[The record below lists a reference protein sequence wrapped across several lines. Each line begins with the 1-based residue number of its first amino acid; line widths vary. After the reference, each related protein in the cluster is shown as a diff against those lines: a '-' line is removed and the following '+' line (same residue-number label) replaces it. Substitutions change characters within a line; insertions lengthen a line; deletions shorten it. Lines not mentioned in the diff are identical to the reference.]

1 MTINREETLKEEM
14 KFNSTKEWI
23 GEQLLKTEKKC
34 EEYETKIA
42 ALKKSAGGTFS
53 TELILAQNIQDFAN
67 KDLHKYNESKDNP
80 YFARIDFKEKIRDM
94 ESFYIGK
101 FGLIDEVKNEEV
113 VIDWRAPLANLY
125 YSGTFGP
132 ASYTAPMGEI
142 QGELLLKRK
151 FQVKDGKIINIFDEG
166 VNELIVPVS
175 EDGEELVDEF
185 LKINLEENMSKKL
198 KDVVN
203 TIQREQNE
211 IIRAY
216 KNKPIIIQ
224 GSAGSG
230 KTTVALH
237 RLAYLVYTY
246 GDEMNNRNILV
257 VAPNQLFLD
266 YISDILPNLGVSNVK
281 QSTFEELCGTIL
293 NTKHKI
299 ITKDKK
305 LAHIMECKDE
315 EEIKYIT
322 ASSKIK
328 GTMTYKTIM
337 DRFIKYL
344 ERRSSEVDDI
354 LVDEYVLFTSKE
366 IKRLYIKDL
375 GNLPINKRK
384 DEINR
389 YFKSKLKNR
398 IEEIKEKIENIY
410 FFKIKD
416 IKDRKDISEEDKRK
430 KIIRTYDERD
440 ELIGGLKTKG
450 SKSLKE
456 FFVGWKKI
464 SVVDSYINLYNDEE
478 AFSSVTDNCIP
489 KKLADYMKDEI
500 NENIAKKNIDCDDL
514 TALTYLQLKLEGV
527 GEENYIHTVIDEAQD
542 YSLMQFNVLKEISK
556 NNSMTIVG
564 DLGQGIYNYKG
575 INSWEG
581 LIEKVFNEDATY
593 ITLSQSYRSTVE
605 IIEFAN
611 KVLAKQEL
619 NIKPALPIL
628 RHGDKPRVI
637 YAEEHEEIRII
648 DSLLEEIYSKNKKTV
663 AIICKT
669 YKECKELHKILKK
682 QSKYKWEMIEES
694 QNKLDINNVV
704 IPSYMTKGLEFDA
717 TIVYNCNENIYK
729 DEVLD
734 KKLLYVAL
742 TRALHLQYVMY
753 NGSFSSL
760 LMDE

>member
-14 KFNSTKEWI
+14 KFSSTKEWI
-23 GEQLLKTEKKC
+23 EKQLLNTEKKC
-34 EEYETKIA
+34 EEYEKKVAT
-42 ALKKSAGGTFS
+42 LKKSSRGTFS

-80 YFARIDFKEKIRDM
+80 YFARIDFKEKIRDV

-125 YSGTFGP
+125 YSGTFGA

-151 FQVKDGKIINIFDEG
+151 FQVKDGKIVNIFDEG
-166 VNELIVPVS
+166 INELIVPVS

-281 QSTFEELCGTIL
+281 QSTFEELCSTIL
-293 NTKHKI
+293 NIKYKI

-344 ERRSSEVDDI
+344 ERKSSEVEDI
-354 LVDEYVLFTSKE
+354 LVDEYILFSAKE

-375 GNLPINKRK
+375 ENLPINKRK
-384 DEINR
+384 DEINK
-389 YFKSKLKNR
+389 YFKGKLKNR
-398 IEEIKEKIENIY
+398 IEEIKEKIENVY
-410 FFKIKD
+410 FFKVKD
-416 IKDRKDISEEDKRK
+416 IKNRKDISEEDKRK
-430 KIIRTYDERD
+430 EIIKTYDERD
-440 ELIGGLKTKG
+440 ELIAGLKTKG
-450 SKSLKE
+450 SKALKE
-456 FFVGWKKI
+456 FFGNWKKI

-478 AFSSVTDNCIP
+478 AFSSVTDSCLP
-489 KKLADYMKDEI
+489 KKLVDYMRDEI
-500 NENIAKKNIDCDDL
+500 NKNIATKNIDCDDL

-527 GEENYIHTVIDEAQD
+527 VGENYIHTVIDEAQD

-575 INSWEG
+575 INSWES
-581 LIEKVFNEDATY
+581 LIEKVFSEDATY

-611 KVLAKQEL
+611 RVLEKQEL

-628 RHGDKPRVI
+628 RHGDEPRVI
-637 YAEEHEEIRII
+637 NAREDEEIRVI

-669 YKECKELHKILKK
+669 YTECKELHKRLKK
-682 QSKYKWEMIEES
+682 ESKYKWELIEES
-694 QNKLDINNVV
+694 QSKLDIDNLI

-717 TIVYNCNENIYK
+717 TIVYNCGEDMYRN
-729 DEVLD
+729 EVLD

-753 NGSFSSL
+753 KESLSSL
-760 LMDE
+760 LV

>member
-14 KFNSTKEWI
+14 KFSSTKEWI
-23 GEQLLKTEKKC
+23 EKQLLNTEKKC
-34 EEYETKIA
+34 EEYEKKVAT
-42 ALKKSAGGTFS
+42 LKKSSRGTFS

-67 KDLHKYNESKDNP
+67 KDLHKYSESKDNP
-80 YFARIDFKEKIRDM
+80 YFARIDFKEKIREV

-101 FGLIDEVKNEEV
+101 FGLIDEVNNEEV

-125 YSGTFGP
+125 YSGTFGA

-151 FQVKDGKIINIFDEG
+151 FQVKDGKIVNIFDEG

-281 QSTFEELCGTIL
+281 QSTFEELCSAIL
-293 NTKHKI
+293 NIKYKI

-344 ERRSSEVDDI
+344 ERKSSEVEDI
-354 LVDEYVLFTSKE
+354 LVDEYILFSAKE

-375 GNLPINKRK
+375 ENLPINKRK
-384 DEINR
+384 DEINK
-389 YFKSKLKNR
+389 YFKGKLKNR

-416 IKDRKDISEEDKRK
+416 IKDRKDVSEEDKRK
-430 KIIRTYDERD
+430 DIIKTYDERD

-450 SKSLKE
+450 SKALKE
-456 FFVGWKKI
+456 FFGNWKKI

-478 AFSSVTDNCIP
+478 AFSSVTDSCLP
-489 KKLADYMKDEI
+489 KKLVDYMRDEI
-500 NENIAKKNIDCDDL
+500 NNNIATKNIDCDDL

-527 GEENYIHTVIDEAQD
+527 VGESYIHTVIDEAQD
-542 YSLMQFNVLKEISK
+542 YSLMQFSVLKEISK

-575 INSWEG
+575 INSWES
-581 LIEKVFNEDATY
+581 LIEKVFREDATY

-611 KVLAKQEL
+611 RVLEKQEL
-619 NIKPALPIL
+619 NINPALPIL
-628 RHGDKPRVI
+628 RHGDEPRVI
-637 YAEEHEEIRII
+637 NAKEDEEIRVI
-648 DSLLEEIYSKNKKTV
+648 DALLEEIYSKNKKTV

-669 YKECKELHKILKK
+669 YTECKELHKRLKK
-682 QSKYKWEMIEES
+682 ESKYKWELIEES
-694 QNKLDINNVV
+694 QSKLDIDNLI

-717 TIVYNCNENIYK
+717 TIVYNCGEDMYRN
-729 DEVLD
+729 EVLD

-753 NGSFSSL
+753 KESLSSL
-760 LMDE
+760 LV

>member
-14 KFNSTKEWI
+14 KFSSTKEWI
-23 GEQLLKTEKKC
+23 EEQLLNTEKKC
-34 EEYETKIA
+34 EEYEKKVAT
-42 ALKKSAGGTFS
+42 LKKSSRGTFS

-67 KDLHKYNESKDNP
+67 KDLHKYSESKDNP
-80 YFARIDFKEKIRDM
+80 YFARINFKEKIRDV

-101 FGLIDEVKNEEV
+101 FGLIDEVNNEEV

-125 YSGTFGP
+125 YSGTFGA

-151 FQVKDGKIINIFDEG
+151 FQVKDGKIVNIFDEG

-281 QSTFEELCGTIL
+281 QSTFEELCSAIL
-293 NTKHKI
+293 NIKYKI

-328 GTMTYKTIM
+328 GTMSYKTIM

-344 ERRSSEVDDI
+344 ERKSSEVEDI
-354 LVDEYVLFTSKE
+354 LVDEYILFSAKE

-375 GNLPINKRK
+375 ENLPINKRK
-384 DEINR
+384 DEINK
-389 YFKSKLKNR
+389 YFKGKLKNR

-430 KIIRTYDERD
+430 EIIKTYDERD
-440 ELIGGLKTKG
+440 ELIAGLKTKG
-450 SKSLKE
+450 SKALKE
-456 FFVGWKKI
+456 FFSNWKKI

-478 AFSSVTDNCIP
+478 AFSSVTDSCLP
-489 KKLADYMKDEI
+489 KKLVDYMRDEI
-500 NENIAKKNIDCDDL
+500 NKNIATKNIDCDDL

-527 GEENYIHTVIDEAQD
+527 VRENYIHTVIDEAQD

-575 INSWEG
+575 INSWES
-581 LIEKVFNEDATY
+581 LIEKVFSEDATY

-611 KVLAKQEL
+611 RVLEKQEL

-628 RHGDKPRVI
+628 RHGDEPRVI
-637 YAEEHEEIRII
+637 NAKDDEEIRVI

-669 YKECKELHKILKK
+669 YTECKELHKRLKK
-682 QSKYKWEMIEES
+682 KSKYKWELIEES
-694 QNKLDINNVV
+694 QSKLDIDNLI

-717 TIVYNCNENIYK
+717 TIVYNCDEDMYRN
-729 DEVLD
+729 EVLD

-753 NGSFSSL
+753 KESLSSL
-760 LMDE
+760 LE

>member
-1 MTINREETLKEEM
+1 MTINRDETLKEEM
-14 KFNSTKEWI
+14 KFNITKEWI

-34 EEYETKIA
+34 EEYEAKVS
-42 ALKKSAGGTFS
+42 ALKKSAGGSFS

-67 KDLHKYNESKDNP
+67 KNLHKYNESKDNP
-80 YFARIDFKEKIRDM
+80 YFARIDFKEKIRDV

-132 ASYTAPMGEI
+132 ATYTAPMGEI

-151 FQVKDGKIINIFDEG
+151 FQVKDGKIVNIFDEG
-166 VNELIVPVS
+166 VNELIIPTS

-185 LKINLEENMSKKL
+185 LRINLEENMSKKL

-281 QSTFEELCGTIL
+281 QSTFEELCSTIL
-293 NTKHKI
+293 NTKYKI
-299 ITKDKK
+299 VTKDKK
-305 LAHIMECKDE
+305 LAHIMECRDE

-322 ASSKIK
+322 TSSKIK

-337 DRFIKYL
+337 DRFIRYL
-344 ERRSSEVDDI
+344 EKKNSEVQDI

-384 DEINR
+384 DEINK
-389 YFKSKLKNR
+389 YFKSKLKTR
-398 IEEIKEKIENIY
+398 IEEIKEKIENEY

-416 IKDRKDISEEDKRK
+416 IKDRKDISEEEKRK
-430 KIIRTYDERD
+430 DIIKTYDERD

-450 SKSLKE
+450 SKSLKD
-456 FFVGWKKI
+456 FFGQWKRI
-464 SVVDSYINLYNDEE
+464 SILESYINLYNDED

-489 KKLADYMKDEI
+489 RKLSDYMKDEI
-500 NENIAKKNIDCDDL
+500 NNNLANKKIDCDDL
-514 TALTYLQLKLEGV
+514 TALTYLQLKVDGV

-542 YSLMQFNVLKEISK
+542 YSFMQFNVLKEISK

-581 LIEKVFNEDATY
+581 LIQKVFNDDVTY

-611 KVLAKQEL
+611 RVLEKQEL

-628 RHGDKPRVI
+628 RHGDKPEI
-637 YAEEHEEIRII
+637 IHAKEEEEVNII
-648 DSLLEEIYSKNKKTV
+648 DSLLEDIYSKNKKTV

-669 YKECKELHKILKK
+669 YKECKEMHKKLKK
-682 QSKYKWEMIEES
+682 QSRYQWDLIEENQS
-694 QNKLDINNVV
+694 KLDINNLI

-717 TIVYNCNENIYK
+717 TIVYNCDNDVYRDDI
-729 DEVLD
+729 LD

-753 NGSFSSL
+753 SKSISNL
-760 LMDE
+760 TNK

>member
-1 MTINREETLKEEM
+1 MTINRKETLKEET
-14 KFNSTKEWI
+14 KFNSTKKWI
-23 GEQLLKTEKKC
+23 GNELLKTEKKC
-34 EEYETKIA
+34 EEYEFKVA
-42 ALKKSAGGTFS
+42 ALKKSAGGSFS
-53 TELILAQNIQDFAN
+53 TDLILAQNIKDFAN
-67 KDLHKYNESKDNP
+67 KDLHKYIESKDNP
-80 YFARIDFKEKIRDM
+80 YFARVDFKEKIRDL

-125 YSGTFGP
+125 YSGTFGS

-151 FQVKDGKIINIFDEG
+151 FQVKDGKIVNIFDEG
-166 VNELIVPVS
+166 VNELIVPAS

-281 QSTFEELCGTIL
+281 QSTFEELCSTIL
-293 NTKHKI
+293 DTKYKI

-305 LAHIMECKDE
+305 LANIMECKDK

-344 ERRSSEVDDI
+344 EKKNSEVEDI
-354 LVDEYVLFTSKE
+354 LVDEYILFTAKE

-384 DEINR
+384 DEINK

-398 IEEIKEKIENIY
+398 VDEIKEKIENIY

-416 IKDRKDISEEDKRK
+416 IKDKRDISEEDKRK
-430 KIIRTYDERD
+430 EIIKTYDKRD
-440 ELIGGLKTKG
+440 EIIGGLKTKG
-450 SKSLKE
+450 GKALKD
-456 FFVGWKKI
+456 FFSNWKKI
-464 SVVDSYINLYNDEE
+464 SVLDSYINLYNDEE
-478 AFSSVTDNCIP
+478 EFSAITDNCIP
-489 KKLADYMKDEI
+489 RKLIDYMRDEI
-500 NENIAKKNIDCDDL
+500 NNNLSNKKIDCDDL

-527 GEENYIHTVIDEAQD
+527 TEENYIHTVIDEAQD
-542 YSLMQFNVLKEISK
+542 YSFMQFNILKEISK

-611 KVLAKQEL
+611 RVLEKQEL
-619 NIKPALPIL
+619 NIKPAIPIL
-628 RHGDKPRVI
+628 RHGDKPSI
-637 YAEEHEEIRII
+637 IHAKKDEEIRII
-648 DSLLEEIYSKNKKTV
+648 DSLLEEIHSKNKKTV

-669 YKECKELHKILKK
+669 YKECNELYKRLKK
-682 QSKYKWEMIEES
+682 ESIYKWNLIEENQS
-694 QNKLDINNVV
+694 KLDINNLI
-704 IPSYMTKGLEFDA
+704 IPSYMTKGLEFDG
-717 TIVYNCNENIYK
+717 TIVYNCSEDIYK
-729 DEVLD
+729 DDILD

-742 TRALHLQYVMY
+742 TRALHIQYVMY
-753 NGSFSSL
+753 KDQPSSL
-760 LMDE
+760 IIND

>member
-14 KFNSTKEWI
+14 KFSSTKEWI
-23 GEQLLKTEKKC
+23 EEQLLNTEKKC
-34 EEYETKIA
+34 EEYEKKVAT
-42 ALKKSAGGTFS
+42 LKKSSRGTFS

-80 YFARIDFKEKIRDM
+80 YFARIDFKEKIRDV

-125 YSGTFGP
+125 YSGTFGA

-142 QGELLLKRK
+142 QGDLLLKRK
-151 FQVKDGKIINIFDEG
+151 FQVKDGKIVNIFDEG

-281 QSTFEELCGTIL
+281 QSTFEELCSTSL
-293 NTKHKI
+293 NIKYKI

-315 EEIKYIT
+315 EKIKYIT

-344 ERRSSEVDDI
+344 ERKSSEVEDI
-354 LVDEYVLFTSKE
+354 LVDEYILFSAKE

-375 GNLPINKRK
+375 ENLPINKRK
-384 DEINR
+384 DEINK
-389 YFKSKLKNR
+389 YFKGKLKSR
-398 IEEIKEKIENIY
+398 IEEIKEKIENVY

-416 IKDRKDISEEDKRK
+416 IKDRKAISEEDKRK
-430 KIIRTYDERD
+430 EIIKTYDERD
-440 ELIGGLKTKG
+440 KLIGELKTKG
-450 SKSLKE
+450 SKALKE
-456 FFVGWKKI
+456 FFGNWKKI

-478 AFSSVTDNCIP
+478 AFSYVTDNCLP
-489 KKLADYMKDEI
+489 KKLADYMRDEI
-500 NENIAKKNIDCDDL
+500 NNNIATKNIDCDDL

-527 GEENYIHTVIDEAQD
+527 VGESYIHTVIDEAQD
-542 YSLMQFNVLKEISK
+542 YSLMQFSVLKEVSK

-575 INSWEG
+575 INSWES
-581 LIEKVFNEDATY
+581 LIEKVFREDATY

-611 KVLAKQEL
+611 RVLEKQEL
-619 NIKPALPIL
+619 NINPALPIL
-628 RHGDKPRVI
+628 RHGDEPRVI
-637 YAEEHEEIRII
+637 NAKEDEEIRVI
-648 DSLLEEIYSKNKKTV
+648 DALLEEIYSKNKKTV

-669 YKECKELHKILKK
+669 YTECKELHKRLKK
-682 QSKYKWEMIEES
+682 ESKYKWELIEES
-694 QNKLDINNVV
+694 QSKLDIDKLI

-717 TIVYNCNENIYK
+717 TIVYNCNEDMYSN
-729 DEVLD
+729 EALD

-753 NGSFSSL
+753 NGVLSSL
-760 LMDE
+760 LV

>member
-14 KFNSTKEWI
+14 KFSSTKEWI
-23 GEQLLKTEKKC
+23 EEQLLNTEKKC
-34 EEYETKIA
+34 EEYEKKVAT
-42 ALKKSAGGTFS
+42 LKKSSRGTFS

-80 YFARIDFKEKIRDM
+80 YFARIDFKEKIRDV

-125 YSGTFGP
+125 YSGTFGA

-151 FQVKDGKIINIFDEG
+151 FQVKDGKIVNIFDEG

-281 QSTFEELCGTIL
+281 QSTFEELCSAIL
-293 NTKHKI
+293 NIKYKI

-344 ERRSSEVDDI
+344 ERKSSEVEDI
-354 LVDEYVLFTSKE
+354 LVDEYILFSAKE

-375 GNLPINKRK
+375 ENLPINKRK
-384 DEINR
+384 DEINK
-389 YFKSKLKNR
+389 YFKGKLKNR

-430 KIIRTYDERD
+430 EIIKTYDERD
-440 ELIGGLKTKG
+440 ELIAGLKTKG
-450 SKSLKE
+450 SKALKE
-456 FFVGWKKI
+456 FFGSWKKI

-478 AFSSVTDNCIP
+478 AFSSVTDNCLP
-489 KKLADYMKDEI
+489 KKLADYMRDEI
-500 NENIAKKNIDCDDL
+500 NNNIATKNIDCDDL

-527 GEENYIHTVIDEAQD
+527 VGENYIHTVIDEAQD

-575 INSWEG
+575 INSWES
-581 LIEKVFNEDATY
+581 LVEKVFSEDATY

-611 KVLAKQEL
+611 RVLEKQKL

-628 RHGDKPRVI
+628 RHGDEPRVI
-637 YAEEHEEIRII
+637 NAKEDEEIRVI

-669 YKECKELHKILKK
+669 YTECKELHKRLKK
-682 QSKYKWEMIEES
+682 ESKYKWELIEES
-694 QNKLDINNVV
+694 QSKLDIDNLL

-717 TIVYNCNENIYK
+717 TIVYNCDEDMYRN
-729 DEVLD
+729 EVLD

-753 NGSFSSL
+753 KESLSSL
-760 LMDE
+760 LV

>member
-1 MTINREETLKEEM
+1 MTINRKETLKEEM
-14 KFNSTKEWI
+14 KFSSTKEWI
-23 GEQLLKTEKKC
+23 EKQLLNTEKKC
-34 EEYETKIA
+34 EEYEKKVAT
-42 ALKKSAGGTFS
+42 LKKSSRGTFS

-80 YFARIDFKEKIRDM
+80 YFARIDFKEKIRDV

-125 YSGTFGP
+125 YSGTFGA

-151 FQVKDGKIINIFDEG
+151 FQVKDGKIVNIFDEG

-281 QSTFEELCGTIL
+281 QSTFEELCSAIL
-293 NTKHKI
+293 NIKYKI

-305 LAHIMECKDE
+305 LAHIMECNDKE
-315 EEIKYIT
+315 KIKYIT

-344 ERRSSEVDDI
+344 ERKSSEVEDI
-354 LVDEYVLFTSKE
+354 LVDEYILFSAKE

-375 GNLPINKRK
+375 ENLPINKRK
-384 DEINR
+384 DEINK
-389 YFKSKLKNR
+389 YFKGKLKNR

-416 IKDRKDISEEDKRK
+416 IKDRKDVSEEDKRK
-430 KIIRTYDERD
+430 KIIKTYDERD
-440 ELIGGLKTKG
+440 ELIAGLKTKG
-450 SKSLKE
+450 SKALKE
-456 FFVGWKKI
+456 FFGNWKKI

-478 AFSSVTDNCIP
+478 VFSSVTDNCLP
-489 KKLADYMKDEI
+489 KKLADYMRDEI
-500 NENIAKKNIDCDDL
+500 NNNIATKNIDCDDL

-527 GEENYIHTVIDEAQD
+527 VGENYIHTVIDEAQD

-575 INSWEG
+575 INSWES
-581 LIEKVFNEDATY
+581 LIEKVFSEDATY

-611 KVLAKQEL
+611 KVLKKQEL

-628 RHGDKPRVI
+628 RHGDEPRVI
-637 YAEEHEEIRII
+637 NAKEDEEIRVIE
-648 DSLLEEIYSKNKKTV
+648 SLLEEIYSKNKKTV

-669 YKECKELHKILKK
+669 YTECKELHKRLKK
-682 QSKYKWEMIEES
+682 ESKYKWELIEEGQS
-694 QNKLDINNVV
+694 KLDIDSLI

-717 TIVYNCNENIYK
+717 TIVYNCNEDMYRN
-729 DEVLD
+729 EVLD

-753 NGSFSSL
+753 KESLSSL
-760 LMDE
+760 LV

>member
-14 KFNSTKEWI
+14 KFSSTKEWI
-23 GEQLLKTEKKC
+23 EKQLLNTEKKC
-34 EEYETKIA
+34 EEYETKVA
-42 ALKKSAGGTFS
+42 TLKKSSRGTFS

-80 YFARIDFKEKIRDM
+80 YFARIDFKEKIRDV

-125 YSGTFGP
+125 YSGTFGV

-142 QGELLLKRK
+142 QGDLLLKRK
-151 FQVKDGKIINIFDEG
+151 FQVKDGKIVNIFDEG

-281 QSTFEELCGTIL
+281 QSTFEELCSTSL
-293 NTKHKI
+293 NIKYKI

-315 EEIKYIT
+315 EKIKYIT

-344 ERRSSEVDDI
+344 ERKSSEVEDI
-354 LVDEYVLFTSKE
+354 LVDEYILFSAKE

-375 GNLPINKRK
+375 ENLPINKRK
-384 DEINR
+384 DEINK
-389 YFKSKLKNR
+389 YFKGKLKSR
-398 IEEIKEKIENIY
+398 IEEIKEKIENVY

-416 IKDRKDISEEDKRK
+416 IKDRKAISEEDKRK
-430 KIIRTYDERD
+430 EIIKTYDERD
-440 ELIGGLKTKG
+440 KLIGELKTKG
-450 SKSLKE
+450 SKALKE
-456 FFVGWKKI
+456 FFGNWKKI

-478 AFSSVTDNCIP
+478 AFSYVTDNCLP
-489 KKLADYMKDEI
+489 KKLADYMRDEI
-500 NENIAKKNIDCDDL
+500 NNNIATKNIDCDDL

-527 GEENYIHTVIDEAQD
+527 VGESYIHTVIDEAQD
-542 YSLMQFNVLKEISK
+542 YSLMQFSVLKEISK

-575 INSWEG
+575 INSWES
-581 LIEKVFNEDATY
+581 LIEKVFREDATY

-611 KVLAKQEL
+611 RVLEKQEL
-619 NIKPALPIL
+619 NINPALPIL
-628 RHGDKPRVI
+628 RHGDEPRVI
-637 YAEEHEEIRII
+637 NAKEDEEIRVI
-648 DSLLEEIYSKNKKTV
+648 DALLEEIYSKNKKTV

-669 YKECKELHKILKK
+669 YTECKELHKRLKK
-682 QSKYKWEMIEES
+682 ESKYKWELIEES
-694 QNKLDINNVV
+694 QSKLDIDKLI

-717 TIVYNCNENIYK
+717 TIVYNCNEDMYSN
-729 DEVLD
+729 EALD

-753 NGSFSSL
+753 NGVLSSL
-760 LMDE
+760 LV

>member
-14 KFNSTKEWI
+14 KFSSTKEWI
-23 GEQLLKTEKKC
+23 EEQLLNTEKKC
-34 EEYETKIA
+34 EEYEKKVAT
-42 ALKKSAGGTFS
+42 LKKSSRGTFS

-80 YFARIDFKEKIRDM
+80 YFARIDFKEKIRDV

-125 YSGTFGP
+125 YSGTFGA

-142 QGELLLKRK
+142 QGDLLLKRK
-151 FQVKDGKIINIFDEG
+151 FQVKDGKIVNIFDEG

-281 QSTFEELCGTIL
+281 QSTFEELCSAIL
-293 NTKHKI
+293 NIKYKI

-344 ERRSSEVDDI
+344 ERKSSEVEDI
-354 LVDEYVLFTSKE
+354 LVDEYILFSAKE

-375 GNLPINKRK
+375 ENLPINKRK
-384 DEINR
+384 DEIN
-389 YFKSKLKNR
+389 K
-398 IEEIKEKIENIY
+398 EIKEKIEDIY

-430 KIIRTYDERD
+430 EIIKTYDERD
-440 ELIGGLKTKG
+440 ELIAGLKTKG
-450 SKSLKE
+450 SKALKE
-456 FFVGWKKI
+456 FFGSWKKI

-478 AFSSVTDNCIP
+478 AFSSVTDNCLP
-489 KKLADYMKDEI
+489 KKLADYMRDEI
-500 NENIAKKNIDCDDL
+500 NNNIATKNIDCDDL

-527 GEENYIHTVIDEAQD
+527 VGENYIHTVIDEAQD

-575 INSWEG
+575 INSWES
-581 LIEKVFNEDATY
+581 LVEKVFSEDATY

-611 KVLAKQEL
+611 RVLEKQKL

-628 RHGDKPRVI
+628 RHGDEPRVI
-637 YAEEHEEIRII
+637 NAKEDEEIRVI

-669 YKECKELHKILKK
+669 YTECKELHKRLKK
-682 QSKYKWEMIEES
+682 ESKYKWELIEES
-694 QNKLDINNVV
+694 QSKLYIDNLL

-717 TIVYNCNENIYK
+717 TIVYNCDEDMYRN
-729 DEVLD
+729 EVLD

-753 NGSFSSL
+753 KESLSSL
-760 LMDE
+760 LV

>member
-14 KFNSTKEWI
+14 KFSSTKEWI
-23 GEQLLKTEKKC
+23 EEQLLNTEKKC
-34 EEYETKIA
+34 EEYEKKVAT
-42 ALKKSAGGTFS
+42 LKKSSRGTFS

-80 YFARIDFKEKIRDM
+80 YFARIDFKEKIRDV

-101 FGLIDEVKNEEV
+101 FGLIDEVNNEEV

-125 YSGTFGP
+125 YSGTFGA

-151 FQVKDGKIINIFDEG
+151 FQVKDGKIVNIFDEG

-281 QSTFEELCGTIL
+281 QSTFEELCSAIL
-293 NTKHKI
+293 NIKYKI

-344 ERRSSEVDDI
+344 ERKSSEVEDI
-354 LVDEYVLFTSKE
+354 LVDEYILFSAKE

-375 GNLPINKRK
+375 ENLPINKRK
-384 DEINR
+384 DEINK
-389 YFKSKLKNR
+389 YFKGKLKNR

-430 KIIRTYDERD
+430 EIIKTYDERD
-440 ELIGGLKTKG
+440 ELIAGLKTKG
-450 SKSLKE
+450 SKALKE
-456 FFVGWKKI
+456 FFGNWKKI

-478 AFSSVTDNCIP
+478 AFSSVTDNCLP
-489 KKLADYMKDEI
+489 KKLADYMRDEI
-500 NENIAKKNIDCDDL
+500 NNNIATKNIDCDDL

-527 GEENYIHTVIDEAQD
+527 VGENYIHTVIDEAQD

-575 INSWEG
+575 INSWES
-581 LIEKVFNEDATY
+581 LIEKVFSEDATY

-611 KVLAKQEL
+611 RVLEKQEL

-628 RHGDKPRVI
+628 RHGDEPRVI
-637 YAEEHEEIRII
+637 NAKEDEEIRVI

-669 YKECKELHKILKK
+669 YTECKELHKRLKK
-682 QSKYKWEMIEES
+682 ESKYKWELIEES
-694 QNKLDINNVV
+694 QSKLDIDNLI

-717 TIVYNCNENIYK
+717 TIVYNCDEDMYRN
-729 DEVLD
+729 EVLD

-753 NGSFSSL
+753 KESLSSL
-760 LMDE
+760 LE

>member
-1 MTINREETLKEEM
+1 
-14 KFNSTKEWI
+14 
-23 GEQLLKTEKKC
+23 
-34 EEYETKIA
+34 
-42 ALKKSAGGTFS
+42 
-53 TELILAQNIQDFAN
+53 
-67 KDLHKYNESKDNP
+67 LHKYNESKDNP
-80 YFARIDFKEKIRDM
+80 YFARIDFKEKIRDV

-125 YSGTFGP
+125 YSGTFGA

-142 QGELLLKRK
+142 QGDLLLKRK
-151 FQVKDGKIINIFDEG
+151 FQVKDGKIVNIFDEG

-281 QSTFEELCGTIL
+281 QSTFEELCSAIL
-293 NTKHKI
+293 NIKYKI

-344 ERRSSEVDDI
+344 ERKSSEVEDI
-354 LVDEYVLFTSKE
+354 LVDEYILFSAKE

-375 GNLPINKRK
+375 ENLPINKRK
-384 DEINR
+384 DEINK
-389 YFKSKLKNR
+389 YFKGKLKNR

-430 KIIRTYDERD
+430 EIIKTYDERD
-440 ELIGGLKTKG
+440 ELIAGLKTKG
-450 SKSLKE
+450 SKALKE
-456 FFVGWKKI
+456 FFGSWKKI
-464 SVVDSYINLYNDEE
+464 SVVDNDEE
-478 AFSSVTDNCIP
+478 AFSSVTDNCLP
-489 KKLADYMKDEI
+489 KKLADYMRDEI
-500 NENIAKKNIDCDDL
+500 NNNIATKNIDCDDL

-527 GEENYIHTVIDEAQD
+527 VGENYIHTVIDEAQD

-575 INSWEG
+575 INSWES
-581 LIEKVFNEDATY
+581 LVEKVFSEDATY

-611 KVLAKQEL
+611 RVLEKQKL

-628 RHGDKPRVI
+628 RHGDEPRVI
-637 YAEEHEEIRII
+637 NAKEDEEIRVI

-669 YKECKELHKILKK
+669 YTECKELHKRLKK
-682 QSKYKWEMIEES
+682 ESKYKWELIEES
-694 QNKLDINNVV
+694 QSKLDIDNLL

-717 TIVYNCNENIYK
+717 TIVYNCDEDMYRN
-729 DEVLD
+729 EVLD

-753 NGSFSSL
+753 KESLSSL
-760 LMDE
+760 LV

>member
-1 MTINREETLKEEM
+1 MTINREETLNEEM
-14 KFNSTKEWI
+14 KFSSTKEWI
-23 GEQLLKTEKKC
+23 EEQVLKTEKKC
-34 EEYETKIA
+34 EEYETKVA
-42 ALKKSAGGTFS
+42 TLKKSSRGTFS
-53 TELILAQNIQDFAN
+53 RELILAQNIQDFAN

-80 YFARIDFKEKIRDM
+80 YFARIDFKEKIRDV

-125 YSGTFGP
+125 YSGTFGA

-151 FQVKDGKIINIFDEG
+151 FQVKDGKIVNIFDEG

-281 QSTFEELCGTIL
+281 QSTFEELCSTIL
-293 NTKHKI
+293 NIKYKI

-315 EEIKYIT
+315 EKIKYIT

-344 ERRSSEVDDI
+344 ERKSSEVEDI
-354 LVDEYVLFTSKE
+354 LVDEYILFSSKE

-375 GNLPINKRK
+375 ENLPINKRK
-384 DEINR
+384 DEISK
-389 YFKSKLKNR
+389 YFKGKLKSR
-398 IEEIKEKIENIY
+398 IEEIKEKIENVY

-430 KIIRTYDERD
+430 EIIKTYDERD
-440 ELIGGLKTKG
+440 KLIGELKTKG
-450 SKSLKE
+450 SKALKE
-456 FFVGWKKI
+456 FFGNWKKI

-478 AFSSVTDNCIP
+478 AFSYVTDNCLP
-489 KKLADYMKDEI
+489 KKLADYMRGEI
-500 NENIAKKNIDCDDL
+500 NNNLAAKNIDCDDL

-527 GEENYIHTVIDEAQD
+527 VGENYIHTVIDEAQD

-575 INSWEG
+575 INSWES
-581 LIEKVFNEDATY
+581 LIEKVFSEDATY

-611 KVLAKQEL
+611 RVLEKQEL

-628 RHGDKPRVI
+628 RHGDEPRVI
-637 YAEEHEEIRII
+637 NAKEQEEIRVI

-669 YKECKELHKILKK
+669 YKECKELHKRLKK
-682 QSKYKWEMIEES
+682 ESQYKWELIEENQS
-694 QNKLDINNVV
+694 KLDIDNLI

-717 TIVYNCNENIYK
+717 TIVYNCNEDMYRN
-729 DEVLD
+729 EVLD

-753 NGSFSSL
+753 RGALSSL
-760 LMDE
+760 LV

>member
-14 KFNSTKEWI
+14 KFSSTKEWI
-23 GEQLLKTEKKC
+23 EKQLLNTEKKC
-34 EEYETKIA
+34 EEYEKKVAT
-42 ALKKSAGGTFS
+42 LKKSSRGTFS

-80 YFARIDFKEKIRDM
+80 YFARIDFKEKIRDV

-125 YSGTFGP
+125 YSGTFGS
-132 ASYTAPMGEI
+132 ASYTAPMVEI

-151 FQVKDGKIINIFDEG
+151 FQVKDGKIVNIFDEG
-166 VNELIVPVS
+166 INELIVPVS

-281 QSTFEELCGTIL
+281 QSTFEELCSTIL
-293 NTKHKI
+293 NIKYKI

-315 EEIKYIT
+315 EKIKYIT

-344 ERRSSEVDDI
+344 ERKSSEVEDI
-354 LVDEYVLFTSKE
+354 LVDEYILFSAKE

-375 GNLPINKRK
+375 ENLPINKRK
-384 DEINR
+384 DEINK
-389 YFKSKLKNR
+389 YFKGKLKNR
-398 IEEIKEKIENIY
+398 IEEIKEKIENVY
-410 FFKIKD
+410 FFKVKD

-430 KIIRTYDERD
+430 EIIKTYDERD
-440 ELIGGLKTKG
+440 ELIAGLKTKG
-450 SKSLKE
+450 SKALKE
-456 FFVGWKKI
+456 FFGNWKKI

-478 AFSSVTDNCIP
+478 AFSSVTDSCLP
-489 KKLADYMKDEI
+489 KKLVDYMRDEI
-500 NENIAKKNIDCDDL
+500 NKNIATKNIDCDDL

-527 GEENYIHTVIDEAQD
+527 VGENYIHTVIDEAQD

-575 INSWEG
+575 INSWES
-581 LIEKVFNEDATY
+581 LIEKVFSEDATY

-611 KVLAKQEL
+611 KVLEKQEL

-628 RHGDKPRVI
+628 RHGDEPRVI
-637 YAEEHEEIRII
+637 NAREDEEIRVI

-669 YKECKELHKILKK
+669 YTECKELHKRLKK
-682 QSKYKWEMIEES
+682 ESKYKWELIEES
-694 QNKLDINNVV
+694 QSKLDIDNLI

-717 TIVYNCNENIYK
+717 TIVYNCDEDMYRN
-729 DEVLD
+729 EVLD

-753 NGSFSSL
+753 KESLSSL
-760 LMDE
+760 LV

>member
-14 KFNSTKEWI
+14 KFSSTKEWI
-23 GEQLLKTEKKC
+23 EEQLLNTEKKC
-34 EEYETKIA
+34 EEYEKKVAT
-42 ALKKSAGGTFS
+42 LKKSSRGTFS

-80 YFARIDFKEKIRDM
+80 YFARIDFKEKIRDV

-125 YSGTFGP
+125 YSGTFGA

-142 QGELLLKRK
+142 QGDLLLKRK
-151 FQVKDGKIINIFDEG
+151 FQVKDGKIVNIFDEG

-281 QSTFEELCGTIL
+281 QSTFEELCSAIL
-293 NTKHKI
+293 NIKYKI

-344 ERRSSEVDDI
+344 ERKSSEVEDI
-354 LVDEYVLFTSKE
+354 LVDEYILFSAKE

-375 GNLPINKRK
+375 ENLPINKRK
-384 DEINR
+384 DEINK
-389 YFKSKLKNR
+389 YFKGKLKNR

-430 KIIRTYDERD
+430 EIIKTYDERD
-440 ELIGGLKTKG
+440 ELIAGLKTKG
-450 SKSLKE
+450 SKALKE
-456 FFVGWKKI
+456 FFGSWKKI
-464 SVVDSYINLYNDEE
+464 SVVDNDEE
-478 AFSSVTDNCIP
+478 AFSSVTDNCLP
-489 KKLADYMKDEI
+489 KKLADYMRDEI
-500 NENIAKKNIDCDDL
+500 NNNIATKNIDCDDL

-527 GEENYIHTVIDEAQD
+527 VGENYIHTVIDEAQD

-575 INSWEG
+575 INSWES
-581 LIEKVFNEDATY
+581 LVEKVFSEDATY

-611 KVLAKQEL
+611 RVLEKQKL

-628 RHGDKPRVI
+628 RHGDEPRVI
-637 YAEEHEEIRII
+637 NAKEDEEIRVI

-669 YKECKELHKILKK
+669 YTECKELHKRLKK
-682 QSKYKWEMIEES
+682 ESKYKWELIEES
-694 QNKLDINNVV
+694 QSKLDIDNLL

-717 TIVYNCNENIYK
+717 TIVYNCDEDMYRN
-729 DEVLD
+729 EVLD

-753 NGSFSSL
+753 KESLSSL
-760 LMDE
+760 LV

>member
-1 MTINREETLKEEM
+1 
-14 KFNSTKEWI
+14 
-23 GEQLLKTEKKC
+23 
-34 EEYETKIA
+34 
-42 ALKKSAGGTFS
+42 
-53 TELILAQNIQDFAN
+53 
-67 KDLHKYNESKDNP
+67 
-80 YFARIDFKEKIRDM
+80 
-94 ESFYIGK
+94 
-101 FGLIDEVKNEEV
+101 
-113 VIDWRAPLANLY
+113 
-125 YSGTFGP
+125 
-132 ASYTAPMGEI
+132 
-142 QGELLLKRK
+142 
-151 FQVKDGKIINIFDEG
+151 
-166 VNELIVPVS
+166 
-175 EDGEELVDEF
+175 
-185 LKINLEENMSKKL
+185 
-198 KDVVN
+198 
-203 TIQREQNE
+203 
-211 IIRAY
+211 
-216 KNKPIIIQ
+216 
-224 GSAGSG
+224 
-230 KTTVALH
+230 
-237 RLAYLVYTY
+237 
-246 GDEMNNRNILV
+246 MNNRNILV

-281 QSTFEELCGTIL
+281 QSTFEELCSAIL
-293 NTKHKI
+293 NIKYKI

-344 ERRSSEVDDI
+344 ERKSSEVEDI
-354 LVDEYVLFTSKE
+354 LVDEYILFSAKE

-375 GNLPINKRK
+375 ENLPINKRK
-384 DEINR
+384 DEINK
-389 YFKSKLKNR
+389 YFKGKLKNR
-398 IEEIKEKIENIY
+398 IEEIKEKIEDIY

-430 KIIRTYDERD
+430 EIIKTYDERD
-440 ELIGGLKTKG
+440 ELIAGLKTKG
-450 SKSLKE
+450 SKALKE
-456 FFVGWKKI
+456 FFGSWKKI

-478 AFSSVTDNCIP
+478 AFSSVTDNCLP
-489 KKLADYMKDEI
+489 KKLADYMRDEI
-500 NENIAKKNIDCDDL
+500 NNNIATKNIDCDDL

-527 GEENYIHTVIDEAQD
+527 VGENYIHTVIDEAQD

-575 INSWEG
+575 INSWES
-581 LIEKVFNEDATY
+581 LVEKVFSEDATY

-611 KVLAKQEL
+611 RVLEKQKL

-628 RHGDKPRVI
+628 RHGDEPRVI
-637 YAEEHEEIRII
+637 NAKEDEEIRVI

-669 YKECKELHKILKK
+669 YTECKELHKRLKK
-682 QSKYKWEMIEES
+682 ESKYKWELIEES
-694 QNKLDINNVV
+694 QSKLDIDNLL

-717 TIVYNCNENIYK
+717 TIVYNCDEDMYRN
-729 DEVLD
+729 EVLD

-753 NGSFSSL
+753 KESLSSL
-760 LMDE
+760 LV

>member
-1 MTINREETLKEEM
+1 MTINREETLKEKM
-14 KFNSTKEWI
+14 KFSSTKEWI
-23 GEQLLKTEKKC
+23 EEQFLNTEKKC
-34 EEYETKIA
+34 EEYEKKVAT
-42 ALKKSAGGTFS
+42 LKKSSRGTFS

-80 YFARIDFKEKIRDM
+80 YFARIDFKEKIRDV

-125 YSGTFGP
+125 YSGTFGA

-142 QGELLLKRK
+142 QGDLLLKRK
-151 FQVKDGKIINIFDEG
+151 FQVKDGKIVNIFDEG

-281 QSTFEELCGTIL
+281 QSTFEELCSAIL
-293 NTKHKI
+293 NIKYKI

-344 ERRSSEVDDI
+344 ERKSSEVEDI
-354 LVDEYVLFTSKE
+354 LVDEYILFSAKE

-375 GNLPINKRK
+375 ENLPINKRK
-384 DEINR
+384 DEINK
-389 YFKSKLKNR
+389 YFKGKLKNR

-430 KIIRTYDERD
+430 EIIKTYDERD
-440 ELIGGLKTKG
+440 EVIGGLKTKG
-450 SKSLKE
+450 SKALKE
-456 FFVGWKKI
+456 FFGNWKKI

-478 AFSSVTDNCIP
+478 AFSSVTDSCLP
-489 KKLADYMKDEI
+489 KKLVDYMRDEI
-500 NENIAKKNIDCDDL
+500 NKNIATKNIDCDDL

-527 GEENYIHTVIDEAQD
+527 VGENYIHTVIDEAQD

-575 INSWEG
+575 INSWES
-581 LIEKVFNEDATY
+581 LIEKVFSKDATY

-611 KVLAKQEL
+611 RVLEKQEL

-628 RHGDKPRVI
+628 RHGDEPRVI
-637 YAEEHEEIRII
+637 NAKEDEEIRVI

-669 YKECKELHKILKK
+669 YTECKELHKRLKK
-682 QSKYKWEMIEES
+682 ESKYKWELIEES
-694 QNKLDINNVV
+694 QSKLDIDNLI

-717 TIVYNCNENIYK
+717 TIVYNCDEDMYRN
-729 DEVLD
+729 EVLD

-753 NGSFSSL
+753 KESLSSL
-760 LMDE
+760 LV

>member
-14 KFNSTKEWI
+14 KFSSTKEWI
-23 GEQLLKTEKKC
+23 EKQLLNTEKKC
-34 EEYETKIA
+34 EEYEKKVAT
-42 ALKKSAGGTFS
+42 LKKSSRGTFS

-67 KDLHKYNESKDNP
+67 KDLHKYSESKDNP
-80 YFARIDFKEKIRDM
+80 YFARINFKEKIRDV

-101 FGLIDEVKNEEV
+101 FGLIDEVNNEEV

-125 YSGTFGP
+125 YSGTFGA

-151 FQVKDGKIINIFDEG
+151 FQVKDGKIVNIFDEG

-281 QSTFEELCGTIL
+281 QSTFEELCSAIL
-293 NTKHKI
+293 NIKYKI

-344 ERRSSEVDDI
+344 ERKSSEVEDI
-354 LVDEYVLFTSKE
+354 LVDEYILFSAKE

-375 GNLPINKRK
+375 ENLPINKRK
-384 DEINR
+384 DEINK
-389 YFKSKLKNR
+389 YFKGKLKNR

-430 KIIRTYDERD
+430 EIIKTYDERD

-450 SKSLKE
+450 SKALKE
-456 FFVGWKKI
+456 FFGNWKKI

-478 AFSSVTDNCIP
+478 AFSSVTDNCLP
-489 KKLADYMKDEI
+489 KKLADYMRDEI
-500 NENIAKKNIDCDDL
+500 NNNIATKNIDCDDL

-527 GEENYIHTVIDEAQD
+527 VGENYIHTVIDEAQD

-575 INSWEG
+575 INSWES
-581 LIEKVFNEDATY
+581 LIEKVFSEDATY

-611 KVLAKQEL
+611 RVLEKQKL

-628 RHGDKPRVI
+628 RHGDEPRVI
-637 YAEEHEEIRII
+637 NAKEDEEIRVI

-669 YKECKELHKILKK
+669 YTECKELHKRLKK
-682 QSKYKWEMIEES
+682 ESKYKWELIEES
-694 QNKLDINNVV
+694 QSKLDIDNLI

-717 TIVYNCNENIYK
+717 TIVYNCDEDMYRN
-729 DEVLD
+729 EVLD

-753 NGSFSSL
+753 KESLSSL
-760 LMDE
+760 LV

>member
-14 KFNSTKEWI
+14 KFSSTKEWI
-23 GEQLLKTEKKC
+23 EKQLLNTEKKC
-34 EEYETKIA
+34 EEYEKKVAT
-42 ALKKSAGGTFS
+42 LKKSSRGTFS

-67 KDLHKYNESKDNP
+67 KDLHKYSESKDNP
-80 YFARIDFKEKIRDM
+80 YFARINFKEKIREM

-101 FGLIDEVKNEEV
+101 FGLIDEVNNEEV

-125 YSGTFGP
+125 YSGTFGA
-132 ASYTAPMGEI
+132 ASYTAPMGEV

-151 FQVKDGKIINIFDEG
+151 FQVKDGKIVNIFDEG

-281 QSTFEELCGTIL
+281 QSTFEELCSAIL
-293 NTKHKI
+293 NIKYKI

-344 ERRSSEVDDI
+344 ERKSSEVEDI
-354 LVDEYVLFTSKE
+354 LVDEYILFSAKE

-375 GNLPINKRK
+375 ENLPINKRK
-384 DEINR
+384 DEINK
-389 YFKSKLKNR
+389 YFKGKLKNR

-430 KIIRTYDERD
+430 EIIKTYDERD
-440 ELIGGLKTKG
+440 EVIGGLKTKG
-450 SKSLKE
+450 SKALKE
-456 FFVGWKKI
+456 FFGNWKKI

-478 AFSSVTDNCIP
+478 AFSSVTDSCLP
-489 KKLADYMKDEI
+489 KKLVDYMRDEI
-500 NENIAKKNIDCDDL
+500 NKNIATKNIDCDDL

-527 GEENYIHTVIDEAQD
+527 VGENYIHTVIDEAQD

-575 INSWEG
+575 INSWES
-581 LIEKVFNEDATY
+581 LIEKVFSEDATY

-611 KVLAKQEL
+611 RVLEKQEL

-628 RHGDKPRVI
+628 RHGDEPRVI
-637 YAEEHEEIRII
+637 NAKEDEEIRVI
-648 DSLLEEIYSKNKKTV
+648 DALLEEIYSKYKKTV

-669 YKECKELHKILKK
+669 YTECKELHKRLKK
-682 QSKYKWEMIEES
+682 ESKYKWELIEES
-694 QNKLDINNVV
+694 QSKLDIDNLI

-717 TIVYNCNENIYK
+717 TIVYNCNEDMYRN
-729 DEVLD
+729 EVLD

-753 NGSFSSL
+753 KESLSSL
-760 LMDE
+760 LV

>member
-1 MTINREETLKEEM
+1 MTINREETLKEKM
-14 KFNSTKEWI
+14 KFSSTKEWI
-23 GEQLLKTEKKC
+23 EEQLLNTEKKC
-34 EEYETKIA
+34 KEYEKKVAT
-42 ALKKSAGGTFS
+42 LKKSSRGTFS

-80 YFARIDFKEKIRDM
+80 YFARIDFKEKIRDV

-125 YSGTFGP
+125 YSGTFGA

-142 QGELLLKRK
+142 QGDLLLKRK
-151 FQVKDGKIINIFDEG
+151 FQVKDGKIVNIFDEG

-281 QSTFEELCGTIL
+281 QSTFEELCSAIL
-293 NTKHKI
+293 NIKYKI

-344 ERRSSEVDDI
+344 ERKSSEVEDI
-354 LVDEYVLFTSKE
+354 LVDEYILFSAKE

-375 GNLPINKRK
+375 ENLPINKRK
-384 DEINR
+384 DEINK
-389 YFKSKLKNR
+389 YFKGKLKNR

-430 KIIRTYDERD
+430 EIIKTYDERD
-440 ELIGGLKTKG
+440 ELIAGLKTKG
-450 SKSLKE
+450 SKALKE
-456 FFVGWKKI
+456 FFGSWKKI

-478 AFSSVTDNCIP
+478 AFSSVTDNCLP
-489 KKLADYMKDEI
+489 KKLADYMRDEI
-500 NENIAKKNIDCDDL
+500 NNNIATKNIDCDDL

-527 GEENYIHTVIDEAQD
+527 VGENYIHTVIDEAQD

-575 INSWEG
+575 INSWES
-581 LIEKVFNEDATY
+581 LVEKVFSEDATY

-611 KVLAKQEL
+611 RVLEKQKL

-628 RHGDKPRVI
+628 RHGDEPRVI
-637 YAEEHEEIRII
+637 NAKEDEEIRVI

-669 YKECKELHKILKK
+669 YTECKELHKRLKK
-682 QSKYKWEMIEES
+682 ESKYKWELIEES
-694 QNKLDINNVV
+694 QSKLDIDNLL

-717 TIVYNCNENIYK
+717 TIVYNCDEDMYRN
-729 DEVLD
+729 EVLD

-753 NGSFSSL
+753 KESLSSL
-760 LMDE
+760 LV

>member
-14 KFNSTKEWI
+14 KFSSTKEWI
-23 GEQLLKTEKKC
+23 EEQLLNTEKKC
-34 EEYETKIA
+34 EEYEKKVAT
-42 ALKKSAGGTFS
+42 LKKSSRGTFS

-67 KDLHKYNESKDNP
+67 KDLHKYSESKDNP
-80 YFARIDFKEKIRDM
+80 YFARINFKEKIREM

-101 FGLIDEVKNEEV
+101 FGLIDEVNNEEV

-125 YSGTFGP
+125 YSGTFGA

-151 FQVKDGKIINIFDEG
+151 FQVKDGKIVNIFDEG

-281 QSTFEELCGTIL
+281 QSTFEELCSEIL
-293 NTKHKI
+293 NIKYKI

-328 GTMTYKTIM
+328 GTMSYKTIM

-344 ERRSSEVDDI
+344 ERKSSEVEDI
-354 LVDEYVLFTSKE
+354 LVDEYILFSAKE

-384 DEINR
+384 DEINK
-389 YFKSKLKNR
+389 YFKGKLKNR

-416 IKDRKDISEEDKRK
+416 IKDRKDISEEAKRK
-430 KIIRTYDERD
+430 EIIKTYDERD

-450 SKSLKE
+450 SKALKE
-456 FFVGWKKI
+456 FFGNWKKI

-478 AFSSVTDNCIP
+478 AFSSVTDSCLP
-489 KKLADYMKDEI
+489 KKLVDYMRDEI
-500 NENIAKKNIDCDDL
+500 NKNIATKNIDCDDL

-527 GEENYIHTVIDEAQD
+527 VGENYIHTVIDEAQD

-575 INSWEG
+575 INSWES
-581 LIEKVFNEDATY
+581 LIEKVFSEDATY

-611 KVLAKQEL
+611 RVLEKQKL

-628 RHGDKPRVI
+628 RHGDEPRVI
-637 YAEEHEEIRII
+637 NAKEDEEIRVI

-669 YKECKELHKILKK
+669 YTECKELHKRIKK
-682 QSKYKWEMIEES
+682 ESKYKWELIEES
-694 QNKLDINNVV
+694 QSKLDIDNLI

-717 TIVYNCNENIYK
+717 TIVYNCDEDKYRN
-729 DEVLD
+729 EVLD

-753 NGSFSSL
+753 KESLSSL
-760 LMDE
+760 LV

>member
-14 KFNSTKEWI
+14 KFSSTKEWI
-23 GEQLLKTEKKC
+23 EEQLLNTEKKC
-34 EEYETKIA
+34 EEYEKKVAT
-42 ALKKSAGGTFS
+42 LKKSSRGTFS

-67 KDLHKYNESKDNP
+67 KDLHKYSESKDNP
-80 YFARIDFKEKIRDM
+80 YFARINFKEKIREM

-101 FGLIDEVKNEEV
+101 FGLIDEVNNEEV

-125 YSGTFGP
+125 YSGTFGA

-151 FQVKDGKIINIFDEG
+151 FQVKDGKIVNIFDEG

-281 QSTFEELCGTIL
+281 QSTFEELCSAIL
-293 NTKHKI
+293 NIKYKI

-328 GTMTYKTIM
+328 GTMSYKTIM

-344 ERRSSEVDDI
+344 ERKSSEVEDI
-354 LVDEYVLFTSKE
+354 LVDEYILFSAKE

-375 GNLPINKRK
+375 ENLPINKRK
-384 DEINR
+384 DEINK
-389 YFKSKLKNR
+389 YFKGKLKNR

-430 KIIRTYDERD
+430 EIIKTYDERD
-440 ELIGGLKTKG
+440 EVIGGLKTKG
-450 SKSLKE
+450 SKALKE
-456 FFVGWKKI
+456 FFGNWKKI

-478 AFSSVTDNCIP
+478 AFSSVTDSCLP
-489 KKLADYMKDEI
+489 KKLVDYMRDEI
-500 NENIAKKNIDCDDL
+500 NKNIATKNIDCDDL

-527 GEENYIHTVIDEAQD
+527 VGENYIHTVIDEAQD

-575 INSWEG
+575 INSWES
-581 LIEKVFNEDATY
+581 LIEKVFSEDATY

-611 KVLAKQEL
+611 RVLEKQEL

-628 RHGDKPRVI
+628 RHGDEPRVI
-637 YAEEHEEIRII
+637 NAREDEEIRVI

-669 YKECKELHKILKK
+669 YTECKELHKRLKK
-682 QSKYKWEMIEES
+682 ESKYKWELIEES
-694 QNKLDINNVV
+694 QSKLDIDNLI

-717 TIVYNCNENIYK
+717 TIVYNCDEDMYRN
-729 DEVLD
+729 EVLD

-753 NGSFSSL
+753 KESLSSL
-760 LMDE
+760 LV

>member
-1 MTINREETLKEEM
+1 MTINRDETLKEEM

-23 GEQLLKTEKKC
+23 EEQLLKTEKKC
-34 EEYETKIA
+34 EEYETKVA
-42 ALKKSAGGTFS
+42 TLKKSAGGTFS

-151 FQVKDGKIINIFDEG
+151 FQVKDGKIVNIFDEG
-166 VNELIVPVS
+166 VNELIVPAS

-293 NTKHKI
+293 NTKYKI

-344 ERRSSEVDDI
+344 ERKSSEVEDI
-354 LVDEYVLFTSKE
+354 LVDEHVLFTAKE

-416 IKDRKDISEEDKRK
+416 IKDRKAISEEDKRK
-430 KIIRTYDERD
+430 RIIRTYDERD
-440 ELIGGLKTKG
+440 ELIEGLKTKG

-456 FFVGWKKI
+456 FFASWKKI
-464 SVVDSYINLYNDEE
+464 NVVDSYINLYNDEE

-500 NENIAKKNIDCDDL
+500 NKNIANKNIDCDDL

-575 INSWEG
+575 INSWES
-581 LIEKVFNEDATY
+581 LIEKVFSEDATY

-611 KVLAKQEL
+611 RVLAKQEL

-637 YAEEHEEIRII
+637 HAEEHEKIRII

-682 QSKYKWEMIEES
+682 QSKYKWELIEES
-694 QNKLDINNVV
+694 QNKLDINNLV

-717 TIVYNCNENIYK
+717 TIVYNCSEDIYK

-753 NGSFSSL
+753 NGSLSSL

>member
-14 KFNSTKEWI
+14 KFSSTKEWI
-23 GEQLLKTEKKC
+23 EKQLLNTEKKC
-34 EEYETKIA
+34 EEYEKKVAT
-42 ALKKSAGGTFS
+42 LKKSSRGTFS

-80 YFARIDFKEKIRDM
+80 YFARIDFKEKIRDV

-125 YSGTFGP
+125 YSGTFGA

-151 FQVKDGKIINIFDEG
+151 FQVKDGKIVNIFDEG

-281 QSTFEELCGTIL
+281 QSTFEELCSAIL
-293 NTKHKI
+293 NIKYKI

-305 LAHIMECKDE
+305 LAHIMECNDKE
-315 EEIKYIT
+315 KIKYIT

-344 ERRSSEVDDI
+344 ERKSSEVEDI
-354 LVDEYVLFTSKE
+354 LVDEYILFSAKE

-375 GNLPINKRK
+375 ENLPINKRK
-384 DEINR
+384 DEINK
-389 YFKSKLKNR
+389 YFKGKLKNR

-416 IKDRKDISEEDKRK
+416 IKDRKDVSEEDKRK
-430 KIIRTYDERD
+430 KIIKTYDERD
-440 ELIGGLKTKG
+440 ELIAGLKTKG
-450 SKSLKE
+450 SKALKE
-456 FFVGWKKI
+456 FFGNWKKI

-478 AFSSVTDNCIP
+478 AFSSVTDNCLP
-489 KKLADYMKDEI
+489 KKLADYMRDEI
-500 NENIAKKNIDCDDL
+500 NNNIATKNIDSDDL

-527 GEENYIHTVIDEAQD
+527 VGENYIHTVIDEAQD
-542 YSLMQFNVLKEISK
+542 YSLMQFSVLKEISK

-575 INSWEG
+575 INSWES
-581 LIEKVFNEDATY
+581 LIEKVFSEDATY

-611 KVLAKQEL
+611 KVLKKQEL

-628 RHGDKPRVI
+628 RHGDEPRVI
-637 YAEEHEEIRII
+637 NAKEDEEIRVIE
-648 DSLLEEIYSKNKKTV
+648 SLLEEIYSKNKKTV

-669 YKECKELHKILKK
+669 YTECKELHKRLKK
-682 QSKYKWEMIEES
+682 ESKYKWELIEES
-694 QNKLDINNVV
+694 QSKLDIDKLI

-717 TIVYNCNENIYK
+717 TIVYNCNEDMYRN
-729 DEVLD
+729 EALD

-753 NGSFSSL
+753 NGVLSSL
-760 LMDE
+760 LV

>member
-1 MTINREETLKEEM
+1 MTINREETLIEEM
-14 KFNSTKEWI
+14 KFSSTKEWI
-23 GEQLLKTEKKC
+23 EEQVLKTEKKC
-34 EEYETKIA
+34 EEYETKVA
-42 ALKKSAGGTFS
+42 TLKKSSRGTFS

-80 YFARIDFKEKIRDM
+80 YFARIDFKEKIRDV

-125 YSGTFGP
+125 YSGTFGA

-151 FQVKDGKIINIFDEG
+151 FQVKDGKIVNIFDEG

-281 QSTFEELCGTIL
+281 QSTFEELCSTIL
-293 NTKHKI
+293 NIKYKI

-315 EEIKYIT
+315 EKIKYIT

-344 ERRSSEVDDI
+344 ERKSSEVEDI
-354 LVDEYVLFTSKE
+354 LVDEYILFSSKE

-375 GNLPINKRK
+375 ENLPINKRK
-384 DEINR
+384 DEISK
-389 YFKSKLKNR
+389 YFKGKLKSR
-398 IEEIKEKIENIY
+398 IEEIKEKIENVY

-430 KIIRTYDERD
+430 EIIKTYDERD
-440 ELIGGLKTKG
+440 KLIGELKTKC
-450 SKSLKE
+450 SKALKE
-456 FFVGWKKI
+456 FFGNWKKI

-478 AFSSVTDNCIP
+478 AFSYVTDNCLP
-489 KKLADYMKDEI
+489 KKLADYMRDEI
-500 NENIAKKNIDCDDL
+500 NNNLATKNIDCDDL

-527 GEENYIHTVIDEAQD
+527 VGENYIHTVIDEAQD

-575 INSWEG
+575 INSWES
-581 LIEKVFNEDATY
+581 LIEKVFSEDATY

-605 IIEFAN
+605 IIEFTN
-611 KVLAKQEL
+611 RVLEKQEL

-628 RHGDKPRVI
+628 RHGDEPRVI
-637 YAEEHEEIRII
+637 NAKEQEEIRVI

-663 AIICKT
+663 SIICKT
-669 YKECKELHKILKK
+669 YKECKELHKRLKK
-682 QSKYKWEMIEES
+682 ESQYKWELIEENQS
-694 QNKLDINNVV
+694 KLDIDNLI

-717 TIVYNCNENIYK
+717 TIVYNCNEDMYRN
-729 DEVLD
+729 EVLD

-753 NGSFSSL
+753 RGALSSL
-760 LMDE
+760 LV

>member
-14 KFNSTKEWI
+14 KFSSTKEWI
-23 GEQLLKTEKKC
+23 EKQLLNTEKKC
-34 EEYETKIA
+34 EEYEAKVAT
-42 ALKKSAGGTFS
+42 LKKSSRGTFS

-80 YFARIDFKEKIRDM
+80 YFARIDFKEKIRDV

-125 YSGTFGP
+125 YSGTFGS

-142 QGELLLKRK
+142 QGDLLLKRK
-151 FQVKDGKIINIFDEG
+151 FQVKDGKIVNIFDEG

-281 QSTFEELCGTIL
+281 QSTFEELCSTSL
-293 NTKHKI
+293 NIKYKI

-315 EEIKYIT
+315 EKIKYIT

-344 ERRSSEVDDI
+344 ERKSSEVEDI
-354 LVDEYVLFTSKE
+354 LVDEYILFSAKE

-375 GNLPINKRK
+375 ENLPINKRK
-384 DEINR
+384 DEINK
-389 YFKSKLKNR
+389 YFKGKLKSR
-398 IEEIKEKIENIY
+398 IEEIKEKIENVY

-416 IKDRKDISEEDKRK
+416 IKDRKAISEEDKRK
-430 KIIRTYDERD
+430 EIIKTYDERD
-440 ELIGGLKTKG
+440 KLIGELKTKG
-450 SKSLKE
+450 SKALKE
-456 FFVGWKKI
+456 FFGNWKKI

-478 AFSSVTDNCIP
+478 AFSYVTDNCLP
-489 KKLADYMKDEI
+489 KKLADYMRDEI
-500 NENIAKKNIDCDDL
+500 NNNIATKNIDCDDL

-527 GEENYIHTVIDEAQD
+527 VGESYIHTVIDEAQD
-542 YSLMQFNVLKEISK
+542 YSLMQFSVLKEISK

-575 INSWEG
+575 INSWES
-581 LIEKVFNEDATY
+581 LIEKVFREDATY

-611 KVLAKQEL
+611 RVLEKQEL
-619 NIKPALPIL
+619 NINPALPIL
-628 RHGDKPRVI
+628 RHGDEPRVI
-637 YAEEHEEIRII
+637 NAKEDEEIRVI
-648 DSLLEEIYSKNKKTV
+648 DALLEEIYSKNKKTV

-669 YKECKELHKILKK
+669 YTECKELHKRLKK
-682 QSKYKWEMIEES
+682 ESKYKWELIEES
-694 QNKLDINNVV
+694 QSKLDIDKLI

-717 TIVYNCNENIYK
+717 TIVYNCNEDMYSN
-729 DEVLD
+729 EALD

-753 NGSFSSL
+753 NGVLSSL
-760 LMDE
+760 LV

>member
-14 KFNSTKEWI
+14 KFSSTKEWI
-23 GEQLLKTEKKC
+23 EKQLLNTEKKC
-34 EEYETKIA
+34 EEYEAKVAT
-42 ALKKSAGGTFS
+42 LKKSSRGTFS

-80 YFARIDFKEKIRDM
+80 YFARIDFKEKIRDV

-125 YSGTFGP
+125 YSGTFGS

-142 QGELLLKRK
+142 QGDLLLKRK
-151 FQVKDGKIINIFDEG
+151 FQVKDGKIVNIFDEG

-281 QSTFEELCGTIL
+281 QSTFEELCSAIL
-293 NTKHKI
+293 NIKYKI

-344 ERRSSEVDDI
+344 ERKSSEVEDI
-354 LVDEYVLFTSKE
+354 LVDEYILFSAKE

-375 GNLPINKRK
+375 ENLPINKRK
-384 DEINR
+384 DEINK
-389 YFKSKLKNR
+389 YFKGKLKSR
-398 IEEIKEKIENIY
+398 IEEIKEKIENVY

-416 IKDRKDISEEDKRK
+416 IKDRKAISEEDKRK
-430 KIIRTYDERD
+430 EIIKTYDERD
-440 ELIGGLKTKG
+440 KLIGELKTKG
-450 SKSLKE
+450 SKALKE
-456 FFVGWKKI
+456 FFGNWKKI

-478 AFSSVTDNCIP
+478 AFSYVTDNCLP
-489 KKLADYMKDEI
+489 KKLADYMRDEI
-500 NENIAKKNIDCDDL
+500 NNNIATKNIDCDDL

-527 GEENYIHTVIDEAQD
+527 VGESYIHTVIDEAQD
-542 YSLMQFNVLKEISK
+542 YSLMQFSVLKEISK

-575 INSWEG
+575 INSWES
-581 LIEKVFNEDATY
+581 LIEKVFSEDATY

-611 KVLAKQEL
+611 RVLEKQEL

-628 RHGDKPRVI
+628 RHGDEPRVI
-637 YAEEHEEIRII
+637 NAREDEEIRVI

-669 YKECKELHKILKK
+669 YTECKELHKRLKK
-682 QSKYKWEMIEES
+682 ESKYKWELIEES
-694 QNKLDINNVV
+694 QSKLDIDKLI

-717 TIVYNCNENIYK
+717 TIVYNCNEDMYSN
-729 DEVLD
+729 EALD

-753 NGSFSSL
+753 KESLSSL
-760 LMDE
+760 LV

>member
-14 KFNSTKEWI
+14 KFSSTKEWI
-23 GEQLLKTEKKC
+23 EEQLLNTEKKC
-34 EEYETKIA
+34 EEYEKKVAT
-42 ALKKSAGGTFS
+42 LKKSSRGTFS

-67 KDLHKYNESKDNP
+67 KDLRKYSESKDNP
-80 YFARIDFKEKIRDM
+80 YFARINFKEKIREV

-101 FGLIDEVKNEEV
+101 FGLIDEVNNEEV

-125 YSGTFGP
+125 YSGTFGA

-151 FQVKDGKIINIFDEG
+151 FQVKDGKIVNIFDEG

-281 QSTFEELCGTIL
+281 QSTFEELCSAIL
-293 NTKHKI
+293 NIKYKI

-305 LAHIMECKDE
+305 LAHIMEYKDE

-344 ERRSSEVDDI
+344 ERKSSEVEDI
-354 LVDEYVLFTSKE
+354 LVDEYILFSAKE

-375 GNLPINKRK
+375 ENLPINKRK
-384 DEINR
+384 DEINK
-389 YFKSKLKNR
+389 YFKGKLKNR

-416 IKDRKDISEEDKRK
+416 IKDRKDISEDDKRK
-430 KIIRTYDERD
+430 EIIKTYDERD

-450 SKSLKE
+450 SKALKE
-456 FFVGWKKI
+456 FFGNWKKI

-478 AFSSVTDNCIP
+478 AFSYVTDNCLP
-489 KKLADYMKDEI
+489 KKLADYMRDEI
-500 NENIAKKNIDCDDL
+500 NKNIAAKNIDCDDL

-527 GEENYIHTVIDEAQD
+527 VGESYIHTVIDEAQD
-542 YSLMQFNVLKEISK
+542 YSLMQFSVLKEISK

-575 INSWEG
+575 INSWES

-611 KVLAKQEL
+611 RVLEKQEL

-628 RHGDKPRVI
+628 RHGDEPRVI
-637 YAEEHEEIRII
+637 NAREDEEIRVI
-648 DSLLEEIYSKNKKTV
+648 DALLEEIYSKNKKTI

-669 YKECKELHKILKK
+669 YTECKKLHKRLKDE
-682 QSKYKWEMIEES
+682 SKYKWELIEES
-694 QNKLDINNVV
+694 QSKLDIDKLI

-717 TIVYNCNENIYK
+717 TIVYNCNEDMYSN
-729 DEVLD
+729 EALD

-753 NGSFSSL
+753 KESLSSL
-760 LMDE
+760 LV

>member
-14 KFNSTKEWI
+14 KFSSTKEWI
-23 GEQLLKTEKKC
+23 EEQLLKTEKKC
-34 EEYETKIA
+34 EEYENKVAT
-42 ALKKSAGGTFS
+42 LKKSSRGTFS

-67 KDLHKYNESKDNP
+67 KDLHKYSESKDNP
-80 YFARIDFKEKIRDM
+80 YFARINFKEKIREV

-101 FGLIDEVKNEEV
+101 FGLIDEVNNEEV

-125 YSGTFGP
+125 YSGTFGA

-151 FQVKDGKIINIFDEG
+151 FQVKDGKIVNIFDEG

-281 QSTFEELCGTIL
+281 QSTFEELCSAIL
-293 NTKHKI
+293 NIKYKI

-344 ERRSSEVDDI
+344 ERKSSEVEDI
-354 LVDEYVLFTSKE
+354 LVDEYILFSAKE

-375 GNLPINKRK
+375 ENLPINKRK
-384 DEINR
+384 DEINK
-389 YFKSKLKNR
+389 YFKGKLKNR
-398 IEEIKEKIENIY
+398 VEEIKEKIENIY

-430 KIIRTYDERD
+430 EIIKTYDERD
-440 ELIGGLKTKG
+440 ERIGGLKTKG
-450 SKSLKE
+450 SKALKE
-456 FFVGWKKI
+456 FFGNWKKI

-478 AFSSVTDNCIP
+478 AFSSVTDNCLP
-489 KKLADYMKDEI
+489 KKLADYMRDEI
-500 NENIAKKNIDCDDL
+500 NNNIATKNIDCDDL

-527 GEENYIHTVIDEAQD
+527 VGENYIHTVIDEAQD

-575 INSWEG
+575 INSWES
-581 LIEKVFNEDATY
+581 LIEKVFGEDATY

-611 KVLAKQEL
+611 RVLEKQDL
-619 NIKPALPIL
+619 NIKPAIPIL
-628 RHGDKPRVI
+628 RHGDEPRVI
-637 YAEEHEEIRII
+637 NAKEDEEIRAI

-669 YKECKELHKILKK
+669 YTECKELHKRLKK
-682 QSKYKWEMIEES
+682 ESKYKWELIEES
-694 QNKLDINNVV
+694 QSKLDIDNLI

-717 TIVYNCNENIYK
+717 TIVYNCDEDMYRN
-729 DEVLD
+729 EVLD

-753 NGSFSSL
+753 KESLSSL
-760 LMDE
+760 LV

>member
-14 KFNSTKEWI
+14 KFSSTKEWI
-23 GEQLLKTEKKC
+23 EEQLLNTEKKC
-34 EEYETKIA
+34 EEYEKKVAT
-42 ALKKSAGGTFS
+42 LKKSSRGTFS

-80 YFARIDFKEKIRDM
+80 YFARIDFKEKIRDV

-125 YSGTFGP
+125 YSGTFGA

-142 QGELLLKRK
+142 QGDLLLKRK
-151 FQVKDGKIINIFDEG
+151 FQVKDGKIVNIFDEG

-281 QSTFEELCGTIL
+281 QSTFEELCSTSL
-293 NTKHKI
+293 NIKYKI

-315 EEIKYIT
+315 EKIKYIT

-344 ERRSSEVDDI
+344 ERKSSEVEDI
-354 LVDEYVLFTSKE
+354 LVDEYILFSAKE
-366 IKRLYIKDL
+366 IKRIYIKDL
-375 GNLPINKRK
+375 ENLPINKRK
-384 DEINR
+384 DEINK
-389 YFKSKLKNR
+389 YFKGKLKSR
-398 IEEIKEKIENIY
+398 IEEIKEKIENVY

-416 IKDRKDISEEDKRK
+416 IKDRKAISEEDKRK
-430 KIIRTYDERD
+430 EIIKTYDERD
-440 ELIGGLKTKG
+440 KLIGELKTKG
-450 SKSLKE
+450 SKALKE
-456 FFVGWKKI
+456 FFGNWKKI

-478 AFSSVTDNCIP
+478 AFSYVTDNCLP
-489 KKLADYMKDEI
+489 KKLADYMRDEI
-500 NENIAKKNIDCDDL
+500 NNNIATKNIDCDDL

-527 GEENYIHTVIDEAQD
+527 VGESYIHTVIDEAQD
-542 YSLMQFNVLKEISK
+542 YSLMQFSVLKEISK

-575 INSWEG
+575 ISSWES
-581 LIEKVFNEDATY
+581 LIEKVFREDATY

-611 KVLAKQEL
+611 RVLEKQEL
-619 NIKPALPIL
+619 NINPALPIL
-628 RHGDKPRVI
+628 RHGDEPRVI
-637 YAEEHEEIRII
+637 NAKEDEEIRVI
-648 DSLLEEIYSKNKKTV
+648 DALLEEIYSKNKKTV

-669 YKECKELHKILKK
+669 YTECKELHKRLKK
-682 QSKYKWEMIEES
+682 ESKYKWELIEES
-694 QNKLDINNVV
+694 QSKLDIDKLI

-717 TIVYNCNENIYK
+717 TIVYNCNEDMYSN
-729 DEVLD
+729 EALD

-753 NGSFSSL
+753 NGVLSSL
-760 LMDE
+760 LL

>member
-14 KFNSTKEWI
+14 KFSSTKEWI
-23 GEQLLKTEKKC
+23 EEQLLNTEKKC
-34 EEYETKIA
+34 EEYEKKVAT
-42 ALKKSAGGTFS
+42 LKKSSRGTFS

-80 YFARIDFKEKIRDM
+80 YFARIDFKEKIRDV

-125 YSGTFGP
+125 YSGTFGA

-151 FQVKDGKIINIFDEG
+151 FQVKDGKIVNIFDEG

-281 QSTFEELCGTIL
+281 QSTFEELCSAIL
-293 NTKHKI
+293 NIKYKI

-328 GTMTYKTIM
+328 GTMSYKTIM

-344 ERRSSEVDDI
+344 ERKSSEVEDI
-354 LVDEYVLFTSKE
+354 LVDEYILFSAKE
-366 IKRLYIKDL
+366 IRRLYIKDL
-375 GNLPINKRK
+375 ENLPINKRK
-384 DEINR
+384 DEINK
-389 YFKSKLKNR
+389 YFKGKLKNR

-430 KIIRTYDERD
+430 EIIKTYDERD
-440 ELIGGLKTKG
+440 ELIAGLKTKG
-450 SKSLKE
+450 SKALKE
-456 FFVGWKKI
+456 FFGNWKKI

-478 AFSSVTDNCIP
+478 AFSSVTDSCLP
-489 KKLADYMKDEI
+489 KKLVDYMRDEI
-500 NENIAKKNIDCDDL
+500 NKNIATKSIDCDDL

-527 GEENYIHTVIDEAQD
+527 VGENYIHTVIDEAQD

-575 INSWEG
+575 INSWES
-581 LIEKVFNEDATY
+581 LIEKVFSEDATY

-611 KVLAKQEL
+611 RVLEKQEL

-628 RHGDKPRVI
+628 RHGDEPRVI
-637 YAEEHEEIRII
+637 NAKDDEEIRVI

-669 YKECKELHKILKK
+669 YTECKELHKRLKK
-682 QSKYKWEMIEES
+682 ESKYKWELIEES
-694 QNKLDINNVV
+694 QSKLDIDNLI

-717 TIVYNCNENIYK
+717 TIVYNCDEDMYRN
-729 DEVLD
+729 EVLD

-753 NGSFSSL
+753 KESLSSL
-760 LMDE
+760 LE

>member
-14 KFNSTKEWI
+14 KFSSTKEWI
-23 GEQLLKTEKKC
+23 EKQLLNTEKKC
-34 EEYETKIA
+34 EEYEKKVAT
-42 ALKKSAGGTFS
+42 LKKSSRGTFS

-67 KDLHKYNESKDNP
+67 KDLHKYSESKDNP
-80 YFARIDFKEKIRDM
+80 YFARIDFKEKIRDV

-125 YSGTFGP
+125 YSGTFGA

-151 FQVKDGKIINIFDEG
+151 FQVKDGKIVNIFDEG

-281 QSTFEELCGTIL
+281 QSTFEELCRAIL
-293 NTKHKI
+293 NIKYKI

-315 EEIKYIT
+315 EKIKYIT

-328 GTMTYKTIM
+328 GTMSYKTIM

-344 ERRSSEVDDI
+344 ERKSSEVEDI
-354 LVDEYVLFTSKE
+354 LVDEYILFSAKE

-375 GNLPINKRK
+375 ENLPINKRK
-384 DEINR
+384 DEINK
-389 YFKSKLKNR
+389 YFKGKLKNR

-416 IKDRKDISEEDKRK
+416 IKDRKDVSEEDKRK
-430 KIIRTYDERD
+430 EIIKTYDERD

-450 SKSLKE
+450 SKALKE
-456 FFVGWKKI
+456 FFGNWKKI

-478 AFSSVTDNCIP
+478 AFSSVTDSCLP
-489 KKLADYMKDEI
+489 KKLVDYMRDEI
-500 NENIAKKNIDCDDL
+500 NNNIATKNIDCDDL

-527 GEENYIHTVIDEAQD
+527 VGENYIHTVIDEAQD

-575 INSWEG
+575 INSWES
-581 LIEKVFNEDATY
+581 LIKKVFSEDATY

-611 KVLAKQEL
+611 RVLEKQKL

-628 RHGDKPRVI
+628 RHGDEPRVI
-637 YAEEHEEIRII
+637 NAKEDEEIRVI
-648 DSLLEEIYSKNKKTV
+648 DALLEEIYSKNKKTV

-669 YKECKELHKILKK
+669 YTECKELHKRLKK
-682 QSKYKWEMIEES
+682 ESKYKWELIEES
-694 QNKLDINNVV
+694 QSKLDIDNLI

-717 TIVYNCNENIYK
+717 TIVYNCDEDKYRN
-729 DEVLD
+729 EVLD

-753 NGSFSSL
+753 KESLSSL
-760 LMDE
+760 LVKV

>member
-14 KFNSTKEWI
+14 KFSSTKEWI
-23 GEQLLKTEKKC
+23 EEQLLNTEKKC
-34 EEYETKIA
+34 EEYEKKVAT
-42 ALKKSAGGTFS
+42 LKKSSRGTFS

-80 YFARIDFKEKIRDM
+80 YFARIDFKEKIRDV

-125 YSGTFGP
+125 YSGTFGA

-142 QGELLLKRK
+142 QGDLLLKRK
-151 FQVKDGKIINIFDEG
+151 FQVKDGKIVNIFDEG

-216 KNKPIIIQ
+216 KNKPIIQ

-281 QSTFEELCGTIL
+281 QSTFEELCSAIL
-293 NTKHKI
+293 NIKYKI

-344 ERRSSEVDDI
+344 ERKSSEVEDI
-354 LVDEYVLFTSKE
+354 LVDEYILFSAKE

-375 GNLPINKRK
+375 ENLPINKRK
-384 DEINR
+384 DEINK
-389 YFKSKLKNR
+389 YFKGKLKNR
-398 IEEIKEKIENIY
+398 IEEIKEKIEDIY

-430 KIIRTYDERD
+430 EIIKTYDERD
-440 ELIGGLKTKG
+440 ELIAGLKTKG
-450 SKSLKE
+450 SKALKE
-456 FFVGWKKI
+456 FFGSWKKI

-478 AFSSVTDNCIP
+478 AFSSVTDNCLP
-489 KKLADYMKDEI
+489 KKLADYMRDEI
-500 NENIAKKNIDCDDL
+500 NNNIATKNIDCDDL

-527 GEENYIHTVIDEAQD
+527 VGENYIHTVIDEAQD

-575 INSWEG
+575 INSWES
-581 LIEKVFNEDATY
+581 LVEKVFSEDATY

-611 KVLAKQEL
+611 RVLEKQKL

-628 RHGDKPRVI
+628 RHGDEPRVI
-637 YAEEHEEIRII
+637 NAKEDEEIRVI

-669 YKECKELHKILKK
+669 YTECKELHKRLKK
-682 QSKYKWEMIEES
+682 ESKYKWELIEES
-694 QNKLDINNVV
+694 QSKLDIDNLL

-717 TIVYNCNENIYK
+717 TIVYNCDEDMYRN
-729 DEVLD
+729 EVLD

-753 NGSFSSL
+753 KESLSSL
-760 LMDE
+760 LV

>member
-1 MTINREETLKEEM
+1 MTINREETLNEEM
-14 KFNSTKEWI
+14 KFSSTKEWI
-23 GEQLLKTEKKC
+23 EEQVLKTEKKC
-34 EEYETKIA
+34 EEYETKVA
-42 ALKKSAGGTFS
+42 TLKKSSRGTFS

-80 YFARIDFKEKIRDM
+80 YFARIDFKEKIRDV

-125 YSGTFGP
+125 YSGTFGA

-151 FQVKDGKIINIFDEG
+151 FQVKDGKIVNIFDEG

-281 QSTFEELCGTIL
+281 QSTFEELCSTIL
-293 NTKHKI
+293 NIKYKI

-315 EEIKYIT
+315 EKIKYIT

-344 ERRSSEVDDI
+344 ERKSSEVEDI
-354 LVDEYVLFTSKE
+354 LVDEYILFSSKE

-375 GNLPINKRK
+375 ENLPINKRK
-384 DEINR
+384 DEISK
-389 YFKSKLKNR
+389 YFKGKLKSR
-398 IEEIKEKIENIY
+398 IEEIKEKIENVY

-430 KIIRTYDERD
+430 EIIKTYDERD
-440 ELIGGLKTKG
+440 KLIGELKTKG
-450 SKSLKE
+450 SKALKE
-456 FFVGWKKI
+456 FFGNWKKI

-478 AFSSVTDNCIP
+478 AFSYVTDNCLP
-489 KKLADYMKDEI
+489 KKLADYMRDEI
-500 NENIAKKNIDCDDL
+500 NNNLATKNIDCDDL

-527 GEENYIHTVIDEAQD
+527 VGENYIHTVIDEAQD

-575 INSWEG
+575 INSWKS
-581 LIEKVFNEDATY
+581 LIEKVFSEDATY

-611 KVLAKQEL
+611 RVLEKQEL

-628 RHGDKPRVI
+628 RHGDEPRVI
-637 YAEEHEEIRII
+637 NAKEQEEIRVI

-669 YKECKELHKILKK
+669 YKECKELHKMLKK
-682 QSKYKWEMIEES
+682 ESKYKWELIEENQS
-694 QNKLDINNVV
+694 KLDIDNLI

-717 TIVYNCNENIYK
+717 TIVYNCNEDMYRN
-729 DEVLD
+729 EVLD

-753 NGSFSSL
+753 RGALSSL
-760 LMDE
+760 LV

>member
-14 KFNSTKEWI
+14 KFSSTKEWI
-23 GEQLLKTEKKC
+23 EKQLLNTEKKC
-34 EEYETKIA
+34 EEYEKKVAT
-42 ALKKSAGGTFS
+42 LKKSSRGTFS

-80 YFARIDFKEKIRDM
+80 YFARIDFKEKIRDV

-125 YSGTFGP
+125 YSGTFGA

-151 FQVKDGKIINIFDEG
+151 FQVKDGKIVNIFDEG

-281 QSTFEELCGTIL
+281 QSTFEELCSAIL
-293 NTKHKI
+293 NIKYKI

-305 LAHIMECKDE
+305 LAHIMECNDKE
-315 EEIKYIT
+315 KIKYIT

-344 ERRSSEVDDI
+344 ERKSSEVEDI
-354 LVDEYVLFTSKE
+354 LVDEYILFSAKE

-375 GNLPINKRK
+375 ENLPINKRK
-384 DEINR
+384 DEINK
-389 YFKSKLKNR
+389 YFKGKLKNR

-416 IKDRKDISEEDKRK
+416 IKDRKDVSEEDKRK
-430 KIIRTYDERD
+430 KIIKTYDERD
-440 ELIGGLKTKG
+440 ELIAGLKTKG
-450 SKSLKE
+450 SKALKE
-456 FFVGWKKI
+456 FFGNWKKI

-478 AFSSVTDNCIP
+478 VFSSVTDNCLP
-489 KKLADYMKDEI
+489 KKLADYMRDEI
-500 NENIAKKNIDCDDL
+500 NNNIATKNIDCDDL

-527 GEENYIHTVIDEAQD
+527 VGENYIHTVIDEAQD

-575 INSWEG
+575 INSWES
-581 LIEKVFNEDATY
+581 LIEKVFSEDATY

-611 KVLAKQEL
+611 RVLEKQEL

-628 RHGDKPRVI
+628 RHGDEPRVI
-637 YAEEHEEIRII
+637 NAKEDEEIRVI

-669 YKECKELHKILKK
+669 YTECKELHKRLKK
-682 QSKYKWEMIEES
+682 ESKYKWELIEEGQS
-694 QNKLDINNVV
+694 KLDIDSLI

-717 TIVYNCNENIYK
+717 TIVYNCDEDMYRN
-729 DEVLD
+729 EVLD

-753 NGSFSSL
+753 KESLSSL
-760 LMDE
+760 LV